1 MSSAV
6 VGALRVTLG
15 LDTASFEAGL
25 KNAQAKGAALA
36 ANLKGVTVAVAALGA
51 AAGMAGAALVG
62 ALVKNS
68 LESIDTQSKL
78 AAKLGATVVGV
89 QALDQAANLA
99 GVSAEDMAK
108 SMGVLNARL
117 GEAARTGEGSTY
129 EAFKRL
135 GLSIQEL
142 SAMDA
147 DERLAAI
154 ADQMAA
160 LGYTT
165 QQQADF
171 LRQVGIRSQDM
182 ITVLQGGGDA
192 IRSARKDVE
201 DFGLAVS
208 DIDAKKIEAANDA
221 MTQIGVVAAGVGNQI
236 AIRLAPYIEAAA
248 TGLTDA
254 ARESGGFGTAIS
266 TAISVGVRVFARMNE
281 EIYRSRVDFDA
292 LVGTILDGF
301 DSIAGAAPK
310 GIAALFGGTAED
322 YGFKPINQSWGKLK
336 DSLQKPPTTEEWE
349 AWIQTINDKAT
360 AAAEAALA
368 ATKPGGGTDDNG
380 SNEADQKAA
389 DRYREQLQS
398 KLEQLQNSL
407 LTEREA
413 ELNSYAERMTDLQDY
428 LAAGLL
434 TRQQYAEMALA
445 VEADHAKQVR
455 ELDRQTAEE
464 AKKSA
469 QMRFGAISSLADS
482 ASSIIGELFEGS
494 KAAAIAQT
502 VINTGQ
508 AVMSTYAQYG
518 GTPWGIAAAAGVAAA
533 GAAQIAMMSRTNR
546 NSSGGSSGSSAK
558 AAAAATPTGGD
569 TQGGS
574 SSTLFV
580 QGISRDQL
588 FSGDAVRDLAQKLL
602 DYQSDGGKVVLA

>member
-1 MSSAV
+1 MASAV
-6 VGALRVTLG
+6 IGALRVNLG
-15 LDTASFEAGL
+15 IDTAAFSAGL
-25 KNAQAKGAALA
+25 SNAQGKLATFGKSAAPA
-36 ANLKGVTVAVAALGA
+36 VTAVAALGA

-68 LESIDTQSKL
+68 LDSIDTQSKL

-99 GVSAEDMAK
+99 GISSEDMAK

-117 GEAARTGEGSTY
+117 GEAARSGSGSTY

-147 DERLAAI
+147 DQRLAAI
-154 ADQMAA
+154 ADQMQA

-171 LRQVGIRSQDM
+171 LKQVGIRSQDM
-182 ITVLQGGGDA
+182 ITVMQGGGDA

-221 MTQIGVVAAGVGNQI
+221 ITQIGVVAAGVGNQI
-236 AIRLAPYIEAAA
+236 AIRLAPYIEAMA

-254 ARESGGFGTAIS
+254 ARESGGFGEVIS

-281 EIYRSRVDFDA
+281 EIYRSRVDFDG
-292 LVGTILDGF
+292 LVGAILNGF
-301 DSIAGAAPK
+301 DAIAGAAPK

-322 YGFKPINQSWGKLK
+322 YGFKPINESWGRLK
-336 DSLQKPPTTEEWE
+336 ETLEKPPSTEEWE
-349 AWIQTINDKAT
+349 AWMQDINAKA
-360 AAAEAALA
+360 ASAAEAALA
-368 ATKPGGGTDDNG
+368 ATTPGGGDGGDDNG
-380 SNEADQKAA
+380 PTEAETKAA
-389 DRYREQLQS
+389 EKYQEQLS
-398 KLEQLQNSL
+398 AKLEQLQYSL

-413 ELNSYAERMTDLQDY
+413 ELASYAERMTDLQDF
-428 LAAGLL
+428 LASGLV
-434 TRQQYAEMALA
+434 TKQEYAEMALA
-445 VEADHAKQVR
+445 VEADHVEKVKQ
-455 ELDRQTAEE
+455 LDRDAADE
-464 AKKSA
+464 AKRA
-469 QMRFGAISSLADS
+469 AATRFNAISSLADS
-482 ASSIIGELFEGS
+482 ASSIIGTLFEGS

-508 AVMSTYAQYG
+508 AIMATLASVPA
-518 GTPWGIAAAAGVAAA
+518 PWGYAVAAGVAAT

-546 NSSGGSSGSSAK
+546 NSSGGSGASAK
-558 AAAAATPTGGD
+558 AAAPSAPSGGD
-569 TQGGS
+569 TQPSS

-580 QGISRDQL
+580 QGISSAQL
-588 FSGDAVRDLAQKLL
+588 FSGDAVRDLAQKLI
-602 DYQSDGGKVVLA
+602 DYQADGGKVVLA